1 MVWTG
6 LVTDATGKPCSGAE
20 VLVGGSLELDP
31 AEVMLVRR
39 FGPMA
44 QRSKTISYE
53 DSCLSTIFRPTI
65 IRSLTTDQ
73 SGEFTITSD
82 MRSIRPGLR
91 VWARSVG
98 TYWSFAVLERPA
110 LGSEGRLVLELEAF
124 DPSRWTDGFAL
135 LYRDEG
141 ASNEPFNY
149 GSENGRDSGTLEA
162 DKDGAFYLFCEDPG
176 AYWIEA
182 DRLYNDGVN
191 PLRLSGL
198 LPGDWGVEFRLR
210 E

>member
-6 LVTDATGKPCSGAE
+6 LVTDARGKPCSGAE
-20 VLVGGSLELDP
+20 VLVAGPTAMEP
-31 AEVMLVRR
+31 AEVMLIRR
-39 FGPMA
+39 FGPMS
-44 QRSKTISYE
+44 QRSRFISYA
-53 DSCLSTIFRPTI
+53 DSSISGIRRPPI
-65 IRSLTTDQ
+65 VRSLTTDQ
-73 SGEFTITSD
+73 SGEFTLTSD

-91 VWARSVG
+91 VWARSAG
-98 TYWSFAVLERPA
+98 TYWSFALLERPA
-110 LGSEGRLVLELEAF
+110 RGSEGRLVLKLEAF
-124 DPSRWTDGFAL
+124 ESSRWIDGLAL

-141 ASNEPFNY
+141 ASNEPLKY
-149 GSENGRDSGTLEA
+149 GSENGRDSGMLEA

-182 DRLYNDGVN
+182 DRLYNDGVS
-191 PLRLSGL
+191 PLRMSGL